1 MKTFFDKFKNTI
13 LSGILFFLPVFFL
26 VGLIQKLWNSL
37 TGFGAKLASLVG
49 VKSIAGIGAASLLT
63 TILLILIFYI
73 CGLLV
78 QLAFIGKFK
87 SWIENTLLQY
97 IPGYLTYKVK
107 MEEKLFK
114 KERKGAIY
122 QEGITIDKLID
133 ARFETGSMMLVGICS
148 GAVLGGV
155 LGYFMGDAVLFKSAP
170 NDTKN
175 FLKVLNTCLFAAC
188 GAIVGGLIG
197 KEMKLYDSLNL
208 WEIPQKDKQIKLIR
222 FIREY
227 EQEP

>member
-1 MKTFFDKFKNTI
+1 VLKNLISTLI
-13 LSGILFFLPVFFL
+13 IFLSTACYISAQGDSVINTNDLIITYEKLKYAKSNLADSISSPRIDTAEISGIEKIIFLKNDS
-26 VGLIQKLWNSL
+26 LIVQKM
-37 TGFGAKLASLVG
+37 VG
-49 VKSIAGIGAASLLT
+49 VSKGPPI
-63 TILLILIFYI
+63 
-73 CGLLV
+73 
-78 QLAFIGKFK
+78 
-87 SWIENTLLQY
+87 
-97 IPGYLTYKVK
+97 
-107 MEEKLFK
+107 EKLFK

-122 QEGITIDKLID
+122 QEGITINKLID

-227 EQEP
+227 ERDY

>member
-1 MKTFFDKFKNTI
+1 MKAFFDKFKNTI

-26 VGLIQKLWNSL
+26 VGLIQKLWQSL

-114 KERKGAIY
+114 KDDVRQPVLVISSEMARPGL
-122 QEGITIDKLID
+122 LIETVGKSATVYIPNSPD
-133 ARFETGSMMLVGICS
+133 TNNGEVWVVDTSSIRFLQ
-148 GAVLGGV
+148 
-155 LGYFMGDAVLFKSAP
+155 GDAKALLKSIQYSG
-170 NDTKN
+170 K
-175 FLKVLNTCLFAAC
+175 
-188 GAIVGGLIG
+188 GLPVI
-197 KEMKLYDSLNL
+197 
-208 WEIPQKDKQIKLIR
+208 KQ
-222 FIREY
+222 
-227 EQEP
+227 